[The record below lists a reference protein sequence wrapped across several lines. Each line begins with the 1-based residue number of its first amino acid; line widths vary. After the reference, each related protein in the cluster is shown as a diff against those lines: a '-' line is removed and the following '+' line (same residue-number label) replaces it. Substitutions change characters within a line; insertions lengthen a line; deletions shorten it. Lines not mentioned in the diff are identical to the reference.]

1 MTDMPDQLTLDAATT
16 AVVLVDMQNDFCED
30 KGYYAG
36 VRDIAGLQ
44 AAIEPCR
51 RLLERARAAGATVVF
66 TRLVYDADHGNVETR
81 HKLKPKR
88 WFSNGRRLEPNTW
101 GVEVVD
107 ALKPLPGEIVVDK
120 KRYSAFQ
127 GTTLE
132 QDLRSRGITTVLVA
146 GVVTYCCVLS
156 TAFGAF
162 ERDFDVV
169 LVGDAAGSFFD
180 NLGSAAG
187 EIVDL
192 LMGRTL
198 PVDSITL
205 TPRG

>member
-1 MTDMPDQLTLDAATT
+1 MTDTPALTFDAATT
-16 AVVLVDMQNDFCED
+16 AVVLVDMQNDFCES
-30 KGYYAG
+30 KGFYAT
-36 VRDIAGLQ
+36 VTDISGLQ
-44 AAIEPCR
+44 AAVEPCR
-51 RLLERARAAGATVVF
+51 RLLARARAAGATVVF
-66 TRLVYDADHGNVETR
+66 TRLVHDADHGNVEQR
-81 HKLKPKR
+81 HALKPKR
-88 WFSNGRRLEPNTW
+88 WFSHGRRLVPGTW
-101 GVEVVD
+101 GVEIMD
-107 ALKPLPGEIVVDK
+107 ALAPLPGEIVVDK

-132 QDLRSRGITTVLVA
+132 QDLRSRGVTTVLVA

-169 LVGDAAGSFFD
+169 LVSDAAGSFFD
-180 NLGSAAG
+180 SLGSATG

-192 LMGRTL
+192 LLGQAL
-198 PVDSITL
+198 PVDGIAL